1 MKKLIIMSAVLLA
14 AGGFAGCG
22 GSMEM
27 ASKYSGGVVIIDGN
41 DKDWEGKTTYL
52 KDEKMLVGFQND
64 GENLYVMVSASDRDK
79 QMQIM
84 RLGLTFWFD
93 EKGGTDK
100 KFGVKYPVA
109 MTPGERPMMGNSG
122 WGGDNEGDGFRP
134 EPGAMAPPE
143 DMPGLSD
150 LEIYEHETKS
160 WTKMSFQEAK
170 GIEAKIGRQNNRIV
184 YELKISLKQ
193 DDNTYFLMNKAG
205 KIGVG
210 IETNEIDKEKMKHG
224 MGRGGMGGPG
234 GEMGGEGMGAPG
246 GDEMGGGMGVPG
258 GGRGG
263 RGGMM
268 RQKTEPSQF
277 KQWFEVALAGK

>member
-1 MKKLIIMSAVLLA
+1 MKKLIIISAALFA
-14 AGGFAGCG
+14 AGGFSGCG

-27 ASKYSGGVVIIDGN
+27 ASKYSGDAVIIDGN
-41 DKDWEGKTTYL
+41 DKDWEGKTIYL

-100 KFGVKYPVA
+100 KFGIKYPAA
-109 MTPGERPMMGNSG
+109 MTPGERPMMGNSA
-122 WGGDNEGDGFRP
+122 WGGDNEGEGFRP
-134 EPGAMAPPE
+134 EPGAMGPPE

-150 LEIYEHETKS
+150 LEIYEHETES

-170 GIEAKIGRQNNRIV
+170 GIEAKIGRQNNRVV
-184 YELKISLKQ
+184 YELKIALKEN
-193 DDNTYFLMNKAG
+193 DNTYFLTDRTG
-205 KIGVG
+205 KIGIG
-210 IETNEIDKEKMKHG
+210 IETNEIDKEKMKQG

-246 GDEMGGGMGVPG
+246 GDEMGGSMGAPG

-268 RQKTEPSQF
+268 RQKTETSQF
-277 KQWFEVALAGK
+277 KQWFEVTLAGK